1 MIGFFRVAN
10 ANPLP
15 ALLDPRMCPIGADLN
30 LLEQSMKAVAQEWK
44 LNDIPS
50 LWAEEGI

>member
-1 MIGFFRVAN
+1 MIEFFRDAM

-15 ALLDPRMCPIGADLN
+15 ALLDTRMCPVGADLN
-30 LLEQSMKAVAQEWK
+30 LLEQSLKAVSQEWE